1 MKTILL
7 RNALIFT
14 IACGCVIATGCT
26 SCGNSV
32 KGTYVDETGG
42 FVLDLKSGGDA
53 TFTFAGQ
60 PAKCTYT
67 VKGDQLSV
75 SCMGEQGATTFTIDK
90 DGSLIPHSGLM
101 TKMRKKK

>member
-1 MKTILL
+1 MKTTLV
-7 RNALIFT
+7 RSALIFV
-14 IACGCVIATGCT
+14 IACGSVIATGCT

-67 VKGDQLSV
+67 VKDDQLSV
-75 SCMGEQGATTFTIDK
+75 SCMGEAGATTFTILK
-90 DGSLIPHSGLM
+90 DGTLRPHSQLM
-101 TKMRKKK
+101 TAMHKRK